1 MVLTISRPIPATVAS
16 GLYGEESKK
25 KSGEKQGNKRNSQG
39 SDGSSASVKNV
50 QKKENENKKK
60 GSGKSDTNGGDPC
73 AKGTA
78 ARKGG
83 KADEISDANSA
94 PADPAG
100 GGQKEKAGS
109 LLKNVNEKL
118 SSAPAGKGTG
128 RARKGG
134 QSKTE
139 SGDAADQGYLRTND
153 AMTKIRYG
161 VCAKLQNPACGSG
174 CIQKVRS
181 IQIF

>member
-1 MVLTISRPIPATVAS
+1 M
-16 GLYGEESKK
+16 E
-25 KSGEKQGNKRNSQG
+25 
-39 SDGSSASVKNV
+39 NV

-60 GSGKSDTNGGDPC
+60 GSGKSDTNGGYPC

-83 KADEISDANSA
+83 KADEISDADSA

-118 SSAPAGKGTG
+118 SGVPAGKGTG
-128 RARKGG
+128 RTCKGG

-139 SGDAADQGYLRTND
+139 PGDAADESDFRSNNPVTNVG
-153 AMTKIRYG
+153 YG